1 MTVMT
6 VLRNGN
12 SPVSVSVTNAIRS
25 RRHRDVIFS
34 SPRHQSE
41 KPSPAAEAVG
51 PLNMR
56 PARCLDS
63 LELRNFET
71 FERRELVRYA
81 VLVYLGKRDVAL

>member
-1 MTVMT
+1 MIT
-6 VLRNGN
+6 VLQNGN
-12 SPVSVSVTNAIRS
+12 SPVSVTVANVSRS

-34 SPRHQSE
+34 HPHHQSE

-63 LELRNFET
+63 LELRKFET
-71 FERRELVRYA
+71 FELREFDKIIYA
-81 VLVYLGKRDVAL
+81 VLVS